1 MLPRVY
7 EYKSSDGTVYW
18 SFKKQMKTI
27 SPPTRLILQDR
38 VGMLYIRFINYLRE
52 VASFAQVTDDDG
64 EDIG

>member
-7 EYKSSDGTVYW
+7 EYKDSDGNTYW
-18 SFKKQMKTI
+18 SFRKQKKTV

-52 VASFAQVTDDDG
+52 VASFTHLSDDDEG
-64 EDIG
+64 

>member
-7 EYKSSDGTVYW
+7 EYKASDGTTYW
-18 SFKKQMKTI
+18 SFKKQKQTT

-52 VASFAQVTDDDG
+52 VATYVQLSDD
-64 EDIG
+64 EDEG

>member
-7 EYKSSDGTVYW
+7 EYKSSDGTTYW
-18 SFKKQMKTI
+18 SFKKHKKTV

-52 VASFAQVTDDDG
+52 VASYMQLADD
-64 EDIG
+64 EDEG

>member
-7 EYKSSDGTVYW
+7 EYKSSDGVTYWTFHKQQKTV
-18 SFKKQMKTI
+18 

-52 VASFAQVTDDDG
+52 VASFAQLVDDDG
-64 EDIG
+64 DDQG

>member
-7 EYKSSDGTVYW
+7 EYKDTDGNTYW
-18 SFKKQMKTI
+18 SFRKQKKTM

-52 VASFAQVTDDDG
+52 VASFTMMSDD
-64 EDIG
+64 EDEG